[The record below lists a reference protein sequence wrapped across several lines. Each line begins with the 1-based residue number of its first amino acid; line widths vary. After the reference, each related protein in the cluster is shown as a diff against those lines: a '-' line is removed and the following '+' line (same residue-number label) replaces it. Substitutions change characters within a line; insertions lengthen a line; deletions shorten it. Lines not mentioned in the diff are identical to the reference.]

1 MENVLFSKVFRYY
14 ALGRTSR
21 IKQKMS
27 PLWVP
32 HDPHHP
38 SPGVTYVVAP
48 DEKQE
53 YKVIGAGRGEFFWS
67 AEKVRVKQE
76 VKDLRYL
83 SKSPGIGRIW
93 QNQ

>member
-38 SPGVTYVVAP
+38 LPGVTYVVAP

-53 YKVIGAGRGEFFWS
+53 YKVIGAGP
-67 AEKVRVKQE
+67 VRVKQG

-83 SKSPGIGRIW
+83 SQSPGIGRIW